1 MPISITV
8 LKDNSSLQEPNQFSI
23 VEQLFDSIFEK
34 LDEAI
39 DMKKGLLND
48 TEEVI
53 VILVFYCIV
62 CSSKGFYQSW

>member
-1 MPISITV
+1 M

-48 TEEVI
+48 TEEVAI
-53 VILVFYCIV
+53 FFFFDCIV
-62 CSSKGFYQSW
+62 CGSKGFY

>member
-1 MPISITV
+1 M
-8 LKDNSSLQEPNQFSI
+8 LKDNTSLQEPNQFSI

-53 VILVFYCIV
+53 IFLFFDFIV
-62 CSSKGFYQSW
+62 CGSKSFY

>member
-1 MPISITV
+1 M

-48 TEEVI
+48 TEEV
-53 VILVFYCIV
+53 VNFFFFDCIV
-62 CSSKGFYQSW
+62 CGSKGFY